1 MHTFANLS
9 LAFVALSALAACEP
23 LPPVGSPE
31 AASMDRQA
39 DESPMEL
46 PTPDTAVPR
55 STDAGNETPNE
66 GISPARP

>member
-1 MHTFANLS
+1 MNTFGKLS
-9 LAFVALSALAACEP
+9 FGLITLSALAACQP

-31 AASMDRQA
+31 AASLDRQA
-39 DESPMEL
+39 NESPMEL

-55 STDAGNETPNE
+55 STDAGNQTPNE